1 VDKLSKQGE
10 DSRAQYGQ
18 LQSFFSLV
26 QTFGS
31 FLVGILLDRLGAKTG
46 FIFVFVGSALSYGLL
61 AYSTSMSMLYL
72 SKVPALLQHAFLVAQ
87 ALVSVSVPEED
98 LDQALGFLMTA
109 YTIGATVGPFVG
121 GLVGATGDYYLGAK
135 LAAAGSILSVLL
147 TLLIPSKDTLKDD
160 HKDEGKKKKQTEST
174 DAFQSLGVLGML
186 KQIITHPVVVCV
198 LLTKLVSSIANSVAQ
213 ATKPMVLKNEFGV
226 LEAGMGL
233 SMSVGMAANAFSGAF
248 LVGAL
253 KGRLS
258 RSSVV
263 SLCLLVMVACHCA
276 AAAVAPSTPLL
287 GSILE
292 ASKQLGMEEWV
303 HPSLAYIFFGI
314 LGSVFAF
321 VMATVLTA
329 VSTSA
334 VPDSHRGSL
343 MGIEHGMFSLARVG
357 TPTAG
362 SYVLITYGTQ
372 AVSFLSAGVIL
383 IALIGWKF
391 VASPRIEKSQAR
403 TESGR
408 DKKHS

>member
-1 VDKLSKQGE
+1 
-10 DSRAQYGQ
+10 
-18 LQSFFSLV
+18 
-26 QTFGS
+26 
-31 FLVGILLDRLGAKTG
+31 
-46 FIFVFVGSALSYGLL
+46 
-61 AYSTSMSMLYL
+61 
-72 SKVPALLQHAFLVAQ
+72 
-87 ALVSVSVPEED
+87 
-98 LDQALGFLMTA
+98 
-109 YTIGATVGPFVG
+109 
-121 GLVGATGDYYLGAK
+121 
-135 LAAAGSILSVLL
+135 
-147 TLLIPSKDTLKDD
+147 
-160 HKDEGKKKKQTEST
+160 
-174 DAFQSLGVLGML
+174 
-186 KQIITHPVVVCV
+186 
-198 LLTKLVSSIANSVAQ
+198 
-213 ATKPMVLKNEFGV
+213 
-226 LEAGMGL
+226 MGL